1 MNGDGAVAAVIL
13 AAGEGTR
20 MKSDLA
26 KVLHEINGLPM
37 IVHVLNALSEVSPAK
52 TVVII
57 GHQAE
62 AVRKRLSGNDINYKG
77 LGFALQ
83 SERLGTGHAVMQAKP
98 VLEGFSGTIMVLTGD
113 TPLLEK
119 KTLSEFVRY
128 HRESGAS
135 ATVMSAEVDDATG
148 YGRILRDT
156 GGDLLGIVEHKDATE
171 EQRKI
176 GEYNSGMFCF
186 ESDILF
192 TALERVD
199 TSNVQGE
206 YYLTDI
212 MGILRNDGKRV
223 AVFKISNADE
233 VMGINDRDQLAL
245 AERMM
250 KGDR

>member
-26 KVLHEINGLPM
+26 KVLHEINGRPM
-37 IVHVLNALSEVSPAK
+37 IEHVLNALSEVSPVQI
-52 TVVII
+52 VVVV

-62 AVRKRLSGNDINYKG
+62 AVKERLSGGDIGFEG
-77 LGFALQ
+77 LRFALQ
-83 SERLGTGHAVMQAKP
+83 SERLGTGHAVMQVKP
-98 VLEGFSGTIMVLTGD
+98 VLEGFEGTIMVLTGD

-119 KTLSEFVRY
+119 STLAGFLRF

-135 ATVMSAEVDDATG
+135 ATVMSAEVEDAAG
-148 YGRILRDT
+148 YGRILRDDND
-156 GGDLLGIVEHKDATE
+156 DLLGIVEHKDATD
-171 EQRKI
+171 EQRRI

-192 TALERVD
+192 STLEKVD
-199 TSNVQGE
+199 TTNVQGE

-212 MGILRNDGKRV
+212 MGILRKDGRRV
-223 AVFKISNADE
+223 AVFRIDNADE
-233 VMGINDRDQLAL
+233 VMGINDRDQLAM

>member
-1 MNGDGAVAAVIL
+1 MRSDGAVAAVIL

-26 KVLHEINGLPM
+26 KVLHEINGQPM
-37 IVHVLNALSEVSPAK
+37 IVHVLEALSEVAPEK
-52 TVVII
+52 TIIII

-62 AVRKRLSGNDINYKG
+62 AVREKLSASDVRFSG
-77 LGFALQ
+77 LDFALQ
-83 SERLGTGHAVMQAKP
+83 RERLGTGHAVQQAEP
-98 VLEGFSGTIMVLTGD
+98 ALEGFNGTIMVLTGD
-113 TPLLEK
+113 TPLLRRA
-119 KTLSEFVRY
+119 TLAEFIRF

-135 ATVMSAEVDDATG
+135 ATVMSAEVDDASG
-148 YGRILRDT
+148 YGRILRDEN
-156 GGDLLGIVEHKDATE
+156 GDLLGIVEHKDATE
-171 EQRKI
+171 EQRRI

-192 TALERVD
+192 PALGRVD
-199 TSNVQGE
+199 RKNVQGE

-212 MGILRNDGKRV
+212 MGILRSDGKRV
-223 AVFKISNADE
+223 AVFKIADAGE
-233 VMGINDRDQLAL
+233 VMGINDRDQLAE

>member
-1 MNGDGAVAAVIL
+1 MRSDGAVAAVIL

-26 KVLHEINGLPM
+26 KVLHEVNGLPM
-37 IVHVLNALSEVSPAK
+37 VVHVLNALSAVAPEK
-52 TVVII
+52 TVLVI
-57 GHQAE
+57 GHQADS
-62 AVRKRLSGNDINYKG
+62 VRERLSAGDIDFEG
-77 LGFALQ
+77 LEFAIQ
-83 SERLGTGHAVMQAKP
+83 SERLGTGHAVQQAQPALK
-98 VLEGFSGTIMVLTGD
+98 GFEGTIMVLTGD

-119 KTLSEFVRY
+119 STLAEFVKY
-128 HRESGAS
+128 HRDSGAS
-135 ATVMSAEVDDATG
+135 ATVMSAEVEDASG
-148 YGRILRDT
+148 YGRILRGE

-171 EQRKI
+171 EQRSI

-192 TALERVD
+192 SALDRVD
-199 TSNVQGE
+199 RTNVQGE
-206 YYLTDI
+206 YYLTDV
-212 MGILRNDGKRV
+212 MGILRSDGKRV
-223 AVFKISNADE
+223 AVFKIDNADE

>member
-1 MNGDGAVAAVIL
+1 MTRVFLPFPVTVTVA
-13 AAGEGTR
+13 
-20 MKSDLA
+20 S
-26 KVLHEINGLPM
+26 
-37 IVHVLNALSEVSPAK
+37 VSK
-52 TVVII
+52 HT
-57 GHQAE
+57 
-62 AVRKRLSGNDINYKG
+62 
-77 LGFALQ
+77 
-83 SERLGTGHAVMQAKP
+83 
-98 VLEGFSGTIMVLTGD
+98 
-113 TPLLEK
+113 
-119 KTLSEFVRY
+119 
-128 HRESGAS
+128 S
-135 ATVMSAEVDDATG
+135 ATVMSAEVDDAAG
-148 YGRILRDT
+148 YGRILRDEN
-156 GGDLLGIVEHKDATE
+156 GDLLGIVEHKDATE
-171 EQRKI
+171 EQRQI

-223 AVFKISNADE
+223 AVFKIENADE

>member
-1 MNGDGAVAAVIL
+1 MNGDRAVAAVIL

-26 KVLHEINGLPM
+26 KVLHEINGQPM
-37 IVHVLNALSEVSPAK
+37 IVHVLSALSEVSPSR
-52 TVVII
+52 TVVVV

-62 AVRKRLSGNDINYKG
+62 AVMERLSSDRIRHEG
-77 LGFALQ
+77 LMFAIQ
-83 SERLGTGHAVMQAKP
+83 SERLGTGHAVMQANAA
-98 VLEGFSGTIMVLTGD
+98 LEGFSGTVMVLTGD

-119 KTLSEFVRY
+119 STLASFLKF

-135 ATVMSAEVDDATG
+135 ATVMSAEVEDASG
-148 YGRILRDT
+148 YGRILRDG

-192 TALERVD
+192 SALEKID
-199 TSNVQGE
+199 TANVQGE
-206 YYLTDI
+206 YYLTDV
-212 MGILRNDGKRV
+212 MGILRKEGRRV
-223 AVFKISNADE
+223 AVFRIDNAVE